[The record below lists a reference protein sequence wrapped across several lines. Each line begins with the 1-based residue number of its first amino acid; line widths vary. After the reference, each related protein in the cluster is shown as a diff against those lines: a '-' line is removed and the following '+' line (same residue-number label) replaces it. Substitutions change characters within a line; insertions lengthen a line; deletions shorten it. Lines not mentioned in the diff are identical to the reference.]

1 MDQIWFNRSRTAGST
16 GIPWNRSGS
25 ILENVDTSTIL
36 LTASSSYF
44 TPPSGPFLSVTR
56 ASYTSNNYS
65 TFTELSLPG
74 MPADSEGFLSF
85 TRDSSTGGLLGFYD
99 SRTTPYFLLNT
110 FGAAGSGALVNIG
123 YSYTTDLT
131 TSTAISGI
139 SFPDPMPVYTP
150 PGGTVVASYSSSA
163 FVRLG
168 GGTVTPDKTFG
179 TISVVQVSSGQSTP
193 SSGLRDYAQN
203 RAHMAKVD
211 NTTKAVSWVRS
222 GYTAGY
228 MITNPTGTQGGM
240 GRVSLPLDLTFDSI
254 PAPSNY
260 TNPAGSTFPG
270 VQAKLGDIVF
280 FDPGSVK
287 NTADIVR
294 TDNGSG
300 ATRNG
305 LSNFSGAYLYVNPPS
320 NPTTG
325 MRNNLPLVLSVSV
338 TAGVITSV
346 NSIICCGSGFPD
358 GTALYTMNW
367 DTNENIFVTVTNA
380 AVNTATTATFTQTTL
395 PQFTITFY
403 DNRAAIR
410 FVTMNDFGDGY
421 YWTGTAWDGVTTKE
435 TPWGATTRTY
445 TGYSTYPTLGWTSAS
460 TSETGTFNVSM
471 PPGGGLR
478 LQPFDLTIG
487 AFSSWNTQN
496 DLSGAGGLSSPNPS
510 KNLLLYSRSSQI
522 GNTGV
527 SNTQFYPY
535 WGTPAFPASGSPS
548 AFLYYTGQ
556 FVVCNDDLQTFQ
568 YVKLPGLT
576 YQPNVP
582 SAFTPTNVNAPTAG
596 RLFYTSVPES
606 DPFIYYLSASTTGV
620 DNNLYVFG
628 VHFYGEYNAASP
640 VSSVY
645 RYKIKMYHFQPGS
658 DLNDISAGAV
668 WTSMWSSP
676 EFTSN
681 RGPWMQ
687 VLQTFGFGDPF
698 SSVLLSNANYRTNSP
713 ATEGSFF
720 FRFRDNQ
727 TNATI
732 YTNTFYFTFSSE
744 TSVTEIP
751 TPTGLSWT
759 PDGTPLSL
767 QYDVVNNRY
776 IGGVGNTAAAGGV
789 VPSMPPGPGYILLG
803 AGESRW
809 EASPTITYLQ
819 NAQTGA
825 IWPPS

>member
-1 MDQIWFNRSRTAGST
+1 
-16 GIPWNRSGS
+16 
-25 ILENVDTSTIL
+25 
-36 LTASSSYF
+36 
-44 TPPSGPFLSVTR
+44 
-56 ASYTSNNYS
+56 
-65 TFTELSLPG
+65 
-74 MPADSEGFLSF
+74 
-85 TRDSSTGGLLGFYD
+85 
-99 SRTTPYFLLNT
+99 
-110 FGAAGSGALVNIG
+110 
-123 YSYTTDLT
+123 
-131 TSTAISGI
+131 
-139 SFPDPMPVYTP
+139 
-150 PGGTVVASYSSSA
+150 
-163 FVRLG
+163 
-168 GGTVTPDKTFG
+168 
-179 TISVVQVSSGQSTP
+179 
-193 SSGLRDYAQN
+193 
-203 RAHMAKVD
+203 
-211 NTTKAVSWVRS
+211 
-222 GYTAGY
+222 
-228 MITNPTGTQGGM
+228 
-240 GRVSLPLDLTFDSI
+240 
-254 PAPSNY
+254 
-260 TNPAGSTFPG
+260 
-270 VQAKLGDIVF
+270 
-280 FDPGSVK
+280 
-287 NTADIVR
+287 
-294 TDNGSG
+294 
-300 ATRNG
+300 
-305 LSNFSGAYLYVNPPS
+305 
-320 NPTTG
+320 

-367 DTNENIFVTVTNA
+367 DTDENIFIAVTNA
-380 AVNTATTATFTQTTL
+380 AINTATTATFTQTTL

-403 DNRAAIR
+403 NNRAAIR

-445 TGYSTYPTLGWTSAS
+445 TGYNTYPTLGWTSAS

-487 AFSSWNTQN
+487 AFTSWNTQT
-496 DLSGAGGLSSPNPS
+496 DTTGIGGLSLPNPS
-510 KNLLLYSRSSQI
+510 KNLLLYSRSSQVQNNSI
-522 GNTGV
+522 

-535 WGTPAFPASGSPS
+535 WGTPVFPANGSPS
-548 AFLYYTGQ
+548 AFFYYTGQ

-568 YVKLPGLT
+568 YVKLPDLT

-606 DPFIYYLSASTTGV
+606 DPFIYYLSAFTTGV
-620 DNNLYVFG
+620 DNNLYVFAL
-628 VHFYGEYNAASP
+628 HFYGEYNAASP
-640 VSSVY
+640 ISSVY
-645 RYKIKMYHFQPGS
+645 RYKIKMYHFQPGP

-698 SSVLLSNANYRTNSP
+698 FSVLLSNANYRTNSP

-727 TNATI
+727 TNATV
-732 YTNTFYFTFSSE
+732 YSNTFYFTFSSE
-744 TSVTEIP
+744 TSLTEIP

-759 PDGTPLSL
+759 PNGTPLSL
-767 QYDVVNNRY
+767 EYDVVNDRY
-776 IGGVGNTAAAGGV
+776 IGAVGNTAASGGV
-789 VPSMPPGPGYILLG
+789 VPSMPPGAGYILLG

-809 EASPTITYLQ
+809 EVSPTITYLQ

-825 IWPPS
+825 IWPT